1 MEKLKQ
7 IKALFEEDEKNFR
20 GFSAMERLH
29 ESAPE
34 DYIESRIDWN
44 RLSEIAD
51 DMYYML
57 VDILGI
63 ISSEEN

>member
-7 IKALFEEDEKNFR
+7 IKELFKDDEKNFR

-34 DYIESRIDWN
+34 DYIESRTDWN

-57 VDILGI
+57 VNILDIV
-63 ISSEEN
+63 SSEDD